1 MFHRRI
7 ALQSLTRQFFSF
19 EKLKISNKQ
28 LYIFDSIAKN
38 LILRQTRFDY
48 FLKNSLKQFWQTQR
62 LAKVSISSL
71 FYHVLTWLV
80 VKFSSRAPF
89 EIVMPVSRNISPF
102 ESRRRITSVATSAR
116 NLAAGNNGIFICPSS
131 TRCPWSRFP
140 PDHENEIFL

>member
-1 MFHRRI
+1 MS
-7 ALQSLTRQFFSF
+7 Q
-19 EKLKISNKQ
+19 
-28 LYIFDSIAKN
+28 KN

-48 FLKNSLKQFWQTQR
+48 FLKNSLKQFCQTQR

-140 PDHENEIFL
+140 PDHENEIFLWWWKTNQLLCHASALLLLPSETRARFF